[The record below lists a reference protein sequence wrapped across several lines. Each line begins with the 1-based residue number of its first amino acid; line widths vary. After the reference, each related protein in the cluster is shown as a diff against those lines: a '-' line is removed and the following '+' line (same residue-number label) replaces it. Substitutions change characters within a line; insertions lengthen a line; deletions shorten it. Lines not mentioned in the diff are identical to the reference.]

1 MYSLDL
7 MPPKP
12 ATYSELKENN
22 KQLSN
27 TADCL
32 NLALADPGGRAAWRH
47 MPSATQKALKP

>member
-47 MPSATQKALKP
+47 MPSATQRALKP